1 MATSLP
7 ANRRRSAPPEPVCCA
22 WTDPA
27 TYKPPAAAA
36 ARCAQI
42 TARPRKRH
50 LRLRESRGMSATAFV
65 HVSDLHIGLSPA
77 VDRAAERLCQALL
90 REHPGPVLLS
100 GDVTHNGRRAEM
112 ERFRHL
118 FGPLI
123 RAERLIV
130 VPGNHDRLGDDLGQ
144 ALMTGGRVQ
153 AAQAGGLFIVR
164 LDSTGEHNRRWL
176 DGHGEITG
184 LDIDEAEAAL
194 RGAPP
199 GAQTILNHPLPL
211 AHDNPVEALVS
222 LLGWPSA
229 RELRNGALLL
239 SRIRGLCDAVLHGHR
254 HVPAEI
260 APWPSDPR
268 PLRIFSAGSSTLQ
281 RSFRAFRSARAPAC
295 WIPLDEPAAGAGAP
309 ALA

>member
-1 MATSLP
+1 MLG
-7 ANRRRSAPPEPVCCA
+7 
-22 WTDPA
+22 W
-27 TYKPPAAAA
+27 
-36 ARCAQI
+36 
-42 TARPRKRH
+42 
-50 LRLRESRGMSATAFV
+50 GFV
-65 HVSDLHIGLSPA
+65 DVSDLQIGVSPG

-123 RAERLIV
+123 RAGRWIV

-199 GAQTILNHPLPL
+199 GAQTILMLHHHPLPL

-229 RELRNGALLL
+229 RELRNSALLL
-239 SRIRGLCDAVLHGHR
+239 SRIRRLCDAVLHGHR

-260 APWPSDPR
+260 APWPSDPP
-268 PLRIFSAGSSTLQ
+268 PLRIFSAGSS
-281 RSFRAFRSARAPAC
+281 
-295 WIPLDEPAAGAGAP
+295 PLHR
-309 ALA
+309 